1 MDMNEQNIE
10 QIVKQVLSQMS
21 GTAARKAPAANSD
34 IPKTA
39 RVAMLTKLEHYDIK
53 EFPIPEVG
61 DDDIL
66 VKSKAVVSA
75 AQTHTNL
82 SVTPSVLFLLH
93 SVTRERV
100 RLSRSARM

>member
-39 RVAMLTKLEHYDIK
+39 RVAMLTKLENFDIK
-53 EFPIPEVG
+53 GIPDSRARRRRYSCQG
-61 DDDIL
+61 
-66 VKSKAVVSA
+66 
-75 AQTHTNL
+75 
-82 SVTPSVLFLLH
+82 
-93 SVTRERV
+93 R
-100 RLSRSARM
+100 RLRCLRHRRS